1 MKYKAVSI
9 QEYLKY
15 RERIKMPEFWAEWA
29 QKLQWIK
36 PPSAIL
42 DGRQWFPGGLLNA
55 SVNVL
60 DKHKG
65 TFIWDKPGLIFETE
79 EGETHA
85 YTYSDLHKMTEDLAG
100 RLAGLGIGPGDYV
113 LIYSPPLP
121 EALAFAWAAARLGA
135 PFEWVFTGWGPG
147 FLASRITADKPKVI
161 VAADAFPRRGKPV
174 KVKEAV
180 DKAVEMTKWE
190 GKVVVLRRMNIDVP
204 WRQGRDLEVDEAPSA
219 GPVEPYAAP
228 SGHPLFALPATYDEG
243 SDGSI
248 VHGTAGYL
256 VQTYATTLW
265 IGLRPRDTYFCTVL
279 PGWITGITYVLF
291 GPFMAG
297 STVVVYEGGPDYP
310 HWDRWWNIIERYAVT
325 IFLTTP
331 GALRLL
337 AKAGAAPKEAHAL
350 DSLRLILTTAEPMD
364 EELWK
369 WTYEAA
375 ASGEVA
381 TYSYDPKYGKG
392 RIPVIHFYI
401 TREVGTFFSG
411 DLPNLIFTPIR
422 PGTVGN
428 PFPGF
433 DLDVVDDEG
442 RPVRGSQGH
451 VVLRAPWPAT
461 PVEAP
466 EAYWQ
471 RWRNGVYYVG
481 DWGILTDDYYLTVL
495 RRDDRVMKVNG
506 YRISP
511 GDIERA
517 IAKQLGLRALV
528 IAVPDPQRFQAPV
541 VIVEGKGDPEAVR
554 RAVREGVGPI
564 ADPAA
569 VLFVER
575 IDRALAEEAAA
586 KGLEE
591 LKKALG
597 IEG

>member
-29 QKLQWIK
+29 QKLQWVK
-36 PPSAIL
+36 APSAAF
-42 DGRQWFPGGLLNA
+42 DGRRWFPGGALNA
-55 SVNVL
+55 SANVL

-65 TFIWDKPGLIFETE
+65 TFVWDKPGLIFETE
-79 EGETHA
+79 EGETRA
-85 YTYSDLHKMTEDLAG
+85 YTYSDLHKMTEDFAG
-100 RLAGLGIGPGDYV
+100 RLAGLGVGPGDYV

-121 EALAFAWAAARLGA
+121 EALAFAWAAARIGA

-147 FLASRITADKPKVI
+147 FLASRIAADKPKVI
-161 VAADAFPRRGKPV
+161 IAADAFPRRGRPV

-180 DKAVEMTKWE
+180 DKAVEAAGWE
-190 GKVVVLRRMNIDVP
+190 GNVVVLRRMGIDVP
-204 WRQGRDLEVDEAPSA
+204 RTKRDLEVEEAPSA
-219 GPVEPYAAP
+219 GRPEPYAAA
-228 SGHPLFALPATYDEG
+228 SEHPLFALPATYDEG

-265 IGLRPRDTYFCTVL
+265 MGLRPRDTYFCTVL

-291 GPFMAG
+291 GPFMVG

-325 IFLTTP
+325 VFLTTP

-350 DSLRLILTTAEPMD
+350 DSLRLVLTTAEPMD
-364 EELWK
+364 EELWR
-369 WTYEAA
+369 WAYEAA

-381 TYSYDPKYGKG
+381 TYSYDPKYGRG

-411 DLPNLIFTPIR
+411 DLPDLIFTPIR

-442 RPVRGSQGH
+442 RPIRGRPGH
-451 VVLRAPWPAT
+451 VVLRSPWPAM

-466 EAYWQ
+466 EAYWR
-471 RWRNGVYYVG
+471 RWRGGVYYVG
-481 DWGILTDDYYLTVL
+481 DWGVLTEDYYLTVL
-495 RRDDRVMKVNG
+495 KRDDRVMKVNG

-517 IAKQLGLRALV
+517 VSKLGYKAYV
-528 IAVPDPQRFQAPV
+528 VAVPDPQRFQAPV
-541 VIVEGKGDPEAVR
+541 VIVEGGGDPDAVR
-554 RAVREGVGPI
+554 RAVRDGVGPI

-569 VLFVER
+569 VLFVEE
-575 IDRALAEEAAA
+575 IDKALAEEAAA

-591 LKKALG
+591 LKKAFG
-597 IEG
+597 VGG